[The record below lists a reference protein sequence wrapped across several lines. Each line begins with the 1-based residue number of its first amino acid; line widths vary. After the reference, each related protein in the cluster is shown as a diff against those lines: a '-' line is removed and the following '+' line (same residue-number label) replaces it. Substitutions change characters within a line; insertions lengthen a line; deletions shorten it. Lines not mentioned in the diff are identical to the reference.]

1 MSIANFDLNLLRV
14 FDAMMREQHVTRA
27 AERLFLTQSAV
38 SNALSRLRTAFHDEL
53 FVRRPE
59 GMVPTPRALE
69 LEAPVRAAL
78 LDIEQALAPTAFD
91 PATSHWMF
99 RLVANDYFST
109 VVMPPLMT
117 RLRHSAPGVDL
128 RLLPQVDQ
136 ARPLLDTHRADFAF
150 GSLDPVEARFGAAD
164 LLTEDF
170 VCLMRPDHPLSQ
182 GELTPERFAT
192 ADHLLVAPSGHG
204 DGVLDRDLARLGL
217 SRRVVLTINQFAAA
231 PGVVAASDL
240 VVTLLRRVAERF
252 AADAGLIT
260 RPAPFK
266 RDPMPIRLVWHQR
279 LARHPAHD
287 WFRDTVREVT
297 ATL

>member
-69 LEAPVRAAL
+69 LESPVRAAL

-91 PATSHWMF
+91 PATSEWTF

-109 VVMPPLMT
+109 VVMPPLIT
-117 RLRHSAPGVDL
+117 RLRQDAPGVDL
-128 RLLPQVDQ
+128 RLLPHVDQ
-136 ARPLLDTHRADFAF
+136 PRTLLDTHRADFAF
-150 GSLDPVEARFGAAD
+150 GSLEPVEARFGAAD

-170 VCLMRPDHPLSQ
+170 LCLMRPDHPLSQ
-182 GELTPERFAT
+182 GKLTPERFAT
-192 ADHLLVAPSGHG
+192 ADHLLVSPSGHG

-231 PGVVAASDL
+231 PAVVAASDL

-266 RDPMPIRLVWHQR
+266 REPMPIRLVWHQR

-287 WFRDTVREVT
+287 WFRDTVRDVT
-297 ATL
+297 AAL